1 MNQEQPRALVSLTF
15 DDALDVH
22 LDTAIPVLDA
32 GSLCGTFYV
41 NVAAPC
47 FTARHA
53 EWRQAATRGHELG
66 NHTIFHPGVSSKAW
80 VTDGIAI
87 DNYSLDRM
95 EHELLAANRILA
107 MVDGCSER
115 SFAFPCSNPWL
126 GQPGWPRRILT
137 RLGLDRT
144 RLMGWVDRIGLDFG
158 SRLVDYTPLVREHF
172 PAARCGGMPASD
184 LARVPKD
191 RHRVRAIEGDHKSF
205 EDLSSAVDL
214 AIERGAWLVLVFH
227 GIGGGHHMSCEV
239 DIFRKLIE
247 RLCMD
252 ERLEVVTFLEG
263 ARRSWPAAT

>member
-1 MNQEQPRALVSLTF
+1 
-15 DDALDVH
+15 
-22 LDTAIPVLDA
+22 
-32 GSLCGTFYV
+32 
-41 NVAAPC
+41 
-47 FTARHA
+47 
-53 EWRQAATRGHELG
+53 
-66 NHTIFHPGVSSKAW
+66 
-80 VTDGIAI
+80 
-87 DNYSLDRM
+87 
-95 EHELLAANRILA
+95 
-107 MVDGCSER
+107 
-115 SFAFPCSNPWL
+115 
-126 GQPGWPRRILT
+126 
-137 RLGLDRT
+137 
-144 RLMGWVDRIGLDFG
+144 MGWVDRIGLDFG